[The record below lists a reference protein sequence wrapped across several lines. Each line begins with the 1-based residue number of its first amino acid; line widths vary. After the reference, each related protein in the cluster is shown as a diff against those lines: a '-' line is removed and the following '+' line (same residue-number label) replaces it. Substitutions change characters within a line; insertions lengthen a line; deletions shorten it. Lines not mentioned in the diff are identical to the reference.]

1 MIINKPKF
9 WDTKNFLS
17 SMLEPLSWI
26 VKLLIIIKKKS
37 TTSIKFNIPII
48 CVGNIY
54 IGGTGKTPLSIFLA
68 KELKKIGKKPVIIKK
83 FYKEHFD
90 EQELIK
96 YKFEDIILE
105 KNRSEGINQA
115 IKEGFDIVILD
126 DGFQDYKIIKN
137 LNILCFNSNQLIGN
151 GKVIPAGPLREEFNE
166 IKRAN
171 IIVINGE
178 KNLNFEKKV
187 FDVNKTANIFYLN
200 YKPKNIDKFKNK
212 KILAFAGIGNPS
224 NFFELLKK
232 YKLDV
237 KKTISFPDHY
247 FLNKR
252 QLTEIISDAQKGNC
266 EILTTEKDFFRIKDF
281 KLNQINYLEVELEL
295 ENKEE
300 FLKKISEIHDKKF

>member
-1 MIINKPKF
+1 M
-9 WDTKNFLS
+9 
-17 SMLEPLSWI
+17 
-26 VKLLIIIKKKS
+26 
-37 TTSIKFNIPII
+37 
-48 CVGNIY
+48 
-54 IGGTGKTPLSIFLA
+54 
-68 KELKKIGKKPVIIKK
+68 
-83 FYKEHFD
+83 
-90 EQELIK
+90 
-96 YKFEDIILE
+96 
-105 KNRSEGINQA
+105 
-115 IKEGFDIVILD
+115 
-126 DGFQDYKIIKN
+126 
-137 LNILCFNSNQLIGN
+137 
-151 GKVIPAGPLREEFNE
+151 
-166 IKRAN
+166 
-171 IIVINGE
+171 
-178 KNLNFEKKV
+178 
-187 FDVNKTANIFYLN
+187 N

-247 FLNKR
+247 FFNKR

>member
-1 MIINKPKF
+1 MRFNKPKF

-17 SMLEPLSWI
+17 SILEPLSWI
-26 VKLLIIIKKKS
+26 VKLFIIIKKKS

-68 KELKKIGKKPVIIKK
+68 KELKKNGKKPVIIKK

-90 EQELIK
+90 EHELIK
-96 YKFEDIILE
+96 HRYQDVILE
-105 KNRSEGINQA
+105 KKRSEGINQA

-137 LNILCFNSNQLIGN
+137 LNILCFNSKQLLGN

-171 IIVINGE
+171 IIIVNGE
-178 KNLNFEKKV
+178 KNLEFEKKI
-187 FDVNKTANIFYLN
+187 FDVNKTTNIFYSN
-200 YKPKNIDKFKNK
+200 YKPTNIDKFKDK
-212 KILAFAGIGNPS
+212 KIVAFAGIGNPL
-224 NFFELLKK
+224 NFFDLLKK

-237 KKTISFPDHY
+237 KKTITFPDHY
-247 FLNKR
+247 FLSKK
-252 QLTEIISDAQKGNC
+252 QLIEIIDDAKKNDC
-266 EILTTEKDFFRIKDF
+266 EILTTEKDFFRVKDF
-281 KLNQINYLEVELEL
+281 KLSQINYLEVEPEIK
-295 ENKEE
+295 NKEE
-300 FLKKISEIHDKKF
+300 FLKKISEIYEKKF